1 MEKKKND
8 LILILVLILIIII
21 LGIIA
26 FLKFG
31 NTLNKSDSET
41 SLTGDFQSLL
51 ENFDETGKDTS
62 KVNIGD
68 YVDYKPIENTS
79 YELKASVSGNLTN
92 QTILRDDTLKWRVLG
107 FPEDK
112 TQIQLI
118 SDKPTSGEYI
128 YFKGIKGYNNI
139 VYLLNNICDELYSN
153 YLLGDARSINIE
165 DIQTKM
171 STVWNYNMY
180 DNGIAK
186 YGETKKYTGYDTIKY
201 PNIFDKEIGQ
211 AVDGKTGTDL
221 NLSSQNSIMDGTST
235 AIRDITVKQTFWKK
249 DLQDN
254 NFINSIY
261 YELFIN
267 NGSNYKE
274 YYLASRYVEAT
285 KDYPKY
291 GASRIGYG
299 MLRGD
304 PLYFKLGEVSNSAFI
319 RPIIILNNNVQ
330 VDISNNMQSGTQDN
344 PWIIK

>member
-8 LILILVLILIIII
+8 LILILVLIVIIII
-21 LGIIA
+21 LSIIV
-26 FLKFG
+26 FLKFSNTSYKSNTEFSHTG
-31 NTLNKSDSET
+31 N
-41 SLTGDFQSLL
+41 FHSLL
-51 ENFDETGKDTS
+51 ENFDETGKDTG

-68 YVDYKPIENTS
+68 YIDYKPIGNTI
-79 YELKASVSGNLTN
+79 YELKAKLSGFPTN
-92 QTILRDDTLKWRVLG
+92 QTIPRDDTLKWRVLG
-107 FPEDK
+107 FSEDK

-128 YFKGIKGYNNI
+128 CFKGINGYNNI
-139 VYLLNNICDELYSN
+139 VYVLNNICNELYSN

-165 DIQTKM
+165 DIQNQM

-180 DNGIAK
+180 DNGIVK
-186 YGETKKYTGYDTIKY
+186 YGETKKYTNFDTIKY
-201 PNIFDKEIGQ
+201 PNIFHKEIGQ
-211 AVDGKTGTDL
+211 TVDGKTGTEL
-221 NLSSQNSIMDGTST
+221 NLSSQNSIINGTNT
-235 AIRDITVKQTFWKK
+235 AVRDITVKQTFWKK
-249 DLQDN
+249 DLQEN

-274 YYLASRYVEAT
+274 YYLASRYVEAR
-285 KDYPKY
+285 KDYPNY

-304 PLYFKLGEVSNSAFI
+304 PLYFKPGEVLNSAFI
-319 RPIIILNNNVQ
+319 RPIITLNNNVQ
-330 VDISNNMQSGTQDN
+330 VDLSNNMQSGTQDN